1 MRNTQPSTE
10 LPQMARAVSVRRLF
24 RHGNRRE
31 QLTIAALWL
40 ASLAASIGLG
50 LASVIYKW
58 SGLPLELGGTE
69 LYITVYPPLVICL
82 LWTLTCG
89 WWWGAIPAYLATLT
103 LALYGG
109 MPWPWALMFSAANPL
124 GFAVMG
130 LGYRAIAIS
139 RNLTSIGAML
149 FYVQLSFVASIFS
162 SSGALVWCYTN
173 RIDST
178 ALLPIWQGWWLGA
191 FLQSVFLCAP
201 AMAVL
206 WPRLERW
213 QQARPQ
219 LLADAGADPR
229 GSVLRLL
236 GCVAIGVLIY
246 GFVTLKLA
254 DNLLQVQAAGIPAAL
269 ARSLEVARDT
279 TWAFYWVFAL
289 IIVFIA
295 VFGYHMFIHW
305 QTLTNKL
312 LSDLRHANQRL
323 YMLAGTDSLTGLHN
337 RRVADERIAAEW
349 QRAQRLGLQAALVMI
364 DIDHFKQIND
374 RHGHPTGDEAIRILA
389 SEIRALSREI
399 DSACRY
405 GGEEFLIILPQAD
418 ADGAHTFAERL
429 RTSVAAIPVPS
440 EHGAFHFTVSVGIA
454 LFDAE
459 ESGHDAWIERSDSA
473 LYQAKREGR
482 NRVVSPAAV
491 NV

>member
-1 MRNTQPSTE
+1 MKHSQPPSE

-24 RHGNRRE
+24 RHGDRAE
-31 QLTIAALWL
+31 QRTIAALWL
-40 ASLAASIGLG
+40 LSLAASIGLG

-58 SGLPLELGGTE
+58 SGLPVRLGGVE

-109 MPWPWALMFSAANPL
+109 MPLPWALLFSGANPL

-130 LGYRAIAIS
+130 LGYRAISAS
-139 RNLTSIGAML
+139 RRLTSVGAML
-149 FYVQLSFVASIFS
+149 LYVQLAFVGAIFS

-191 FLQSVFLCAP
+191 FLQSVLLCAP
-201 AMAVL
+201 VL
-206 WPRLERW
+206 ALMWPHLERW
-213 QQARPQ
+213 QQQRPQ
-219 LLADAGADPR
+219 LLVESSRDPR
-229 GSVLRLL
+229 GSVLRWL
-236 GCVAIGVLIY
+236 GCVTIGVLVY
-246 GFVTLKLA
+246 GFVTLQLA
-254 DNLLQVQAAGIPAAL
+254 DNLLQAQAAAIPAGL
-269 ARSLEVARDT
+269 ARALEVARDT

-289 IIVFIA
+289 IVVFIA

-305 QTLTNKL
+305 QTLTNQL
-312 LSDLRHANQRL
+312 LADLRHANQRL

-349 QRAQRLGLQAALVMI
+349 LRAQRLGAQAALVMI

-374 RHGHPTGDEAIRILA
+374 RHGHPVGDEAIRVLA
-389 SEIRALSREI
+389 TAIRALSREV
-399 DSACRY
+399 DCACRY
-405 GGEEFLIILPQAD
+405 GGEEFVIILPQAD
-418 ADGAHTFAERL
+418 AEGAYYFAERL
-429 RTSVAAIPVPS
+429 RSRVAAAPVAS
-440 EHGAFHFTVSVGIA
+440 EHGVFHFTVSVGIA
-454 LFDAE
+454 LVNPADP
-459 ESGHDAWIERSDSA
+459 GHEAWIERSDHA
-473 LYQAKREGR
+473 LYRAKRDGR
-482 NRVVSPAAV
+482 NRVVAAAA
-491 NV
+491 

>member
-1 MRNTQPSTE
+1 MRHSQPSAD
-10 LPQMARAVSVRRLF
+10 LPQMARALSVRRLF
-24 RHGNRRE
+24 REGSRRE
-31 QLTIAALWL
+31 VWSISALWL
-40 ASLAASIGLG
+40 LSLAASIGLG
-50 LASVIYKW
+50 LASVVYKW
-58 SGLPLELGGTE
+58 SGLPIHLGGLA

-89 WWWGAIPAYLATLT
+89 WWWGAVPAYLATLT

-109 MPWPWALMFSAANPL
+109 MPLSWALMFSAANPL

-139 RNLTSIGAML
+139 RNLSSLGAML
-149 FYVQLSFVASIFS
+149 FYVQLSFVGAIFS

-191 FLQSVFLCAP
+191 FLQSVFLSAP
-201 AMAVL
+201 VMAVL
-206 WPRLERW
+206 WPHLERW

-219 LLADAGADPR
+219 LLVEAGTDPR

-236 GCVAIGVLIY
+236 GCVTIGVLVY
-246 GFVTLKLA
+246 GFVTLQLA
-254 DNLLQVQAAGIPAAL
+254 DNLLHAQSAGIPAAL
-269 ARSLEVARDT
+269 ARALEVARDT

-289 IIVFIA
+289 IVVFIA

-312 LSDLRHANQRL
+312 VTDLRHANQRL

-374 RHGHPTGDEAIRILA
+374 RHGHPVGDEAIRILA

-399 DSACRY
+399 DCACRY
-405 GGEEFLIILPQAD
+405 GGEEFVVLLPQAD
-418 ADGAHTFAERL
+418 AEGAYVFAERL
-429 RTSVAAIPVPS
+429 RTRVAAVPVAS
-440 EHGAFHFTVSVGIA
+440 ERGAFHFTVSVGIA
-454 LFDAE
+454 LFDAADVSHE
-459 ESGHDAWIERSDSA
+459 GWIERSDSA
-473 LYQAKREGR
+473 LYRAKRNGR
-482 NRVVSPAAV
+482 NQVVSEAHVAV
-491 NV
+491 

>member
-10 LPQMARAVSVRRLF
+10 LPQMARALSMRRLF
-24 RHGNRRE
+24 RLGDRRE
-31 QLTIAALWL
+31 QLSIGALWL
-40 ASLAASIGLG
+40 VSLAASIWLG
-50 LASVIYKW
+50 LASVMFKW
-58 SGLPLELGGTE
+58 SGLPIVLGGVE

-109 MPWPWALMFSAANPL
+109 MPLAWALLFSAANPL
-124 GFAVMG
+124 GFAVIG

-139 RNLTSIGAML
+139 RRLTNGGAML
-149 FYVQLSFVASIFS
+149 FYVQLAFVGAIFS

-201 AMAVL
+201 AMVLL

-219 LLADAGADPR
+219 LLVDASRDPR

-236 GCVAIGVLIY
+236 GCVTIGVLIY

-254 DNLLQVQAAGIPAAL
+254 DNLLHVQAAGIPAAL
-269 ARSLEVARDT
+269 ARALEVARDT

-295 VFGYHMFIHW
+295 LFGYHMFIHW
-305 QTLTNKL
+305 QTLTNQL

-323 YMLAGTDSLTGLHN
+323 YLLAGTDSLTGLHN
-337 RRVADERIAAEW
+337 RRVADERIASEW

-364 DIDHFKQIND
+364 DIDHFKLIND
-374 RHGHPTGDEAIRILA
+374 RHGHPTGDEAIRTLA
-389 SEIRALSREI
+389 AAIRALSREI

-405 GGEEFLIILPQAD
+405 GGEEFVIILPQAD
-418 ADGAHTFAERL
+418 ADGAFVFAERL
-429 RTSVAAIPVPS
+429 RTSVAAMPVAS
-440 EHGAFHFTVSVGIA
+440 EHGAFHFTISIGIA
-454 LFDAE
+454 LFSAGDA
-459 ESGHDAWIERSDSA
+459 GHQAWIERSDAA
-473 LYQAKREGR
+473 LYQAKRDGR
-482 NRVVSPAAV
+482 NRVVAQADV
-491 NV
+491 AD